1 MTPGELFRDAA
12 DGIAH
17 LLGLLEP
24 FAPYATA
31 AVAFVAAAIALF
43 SLHHRRQAGSRAEW
57 WRRVEYSM
65 ELTREEDK
73 IGRNTGMQL
82 LTHLLD
88 DKRWDQVDVKMLSEA
103 NDILISE
110 LLDKLSL
117 DPGEPEP
124 PPLRHGLLDRLWNT
138 TTRRRSR

>member
-1 MTPGELFRDAA
+1 MTPGELLRDTA

-31 AVAFVAAAIALF
+31 VVACVAAAIALF
-43 SLHHRRQAGSRAEW
+43 SLHHRRQADSRAEW

-65 ELTREEDK
+65 ELTRERDK
-73 IGRNTGMQL
+73 VGRNTGMQL

-88 DKRWDQVDVKMLSEA
+88 DKRWDEVDVRMLSEA

-110 LLDKLSL
+110 LLDTLSL
-117 DPGEPEP
+117 EPEETDP
-124 PPLRHGLLDRLWNT
+124 PRRPQGLLDRLWGR
-138 TTRRRSR
+138 TTRRRS